1 GCPDTTLLPADSA
14 YVACDGRYLVHV
26 RDPGTAP
33 PNLARVQ
40 EIAVGMVRVDARVFV
55 DQAEL
60 WVDDIRLGDVV
71 QDAGYAGAVDV
82 SLTAANLFDVSL
94 NLTRRDG
101 QFRQLDDDPRFVTDD
116 ALSIGGT
123 ARLERFLP
131 ARWGLAA
138 PLTVRYVETESAPF
152 YLSGTDVRADALT
165 GLRTPRSTAAS
176 YALSLRRTRRSAG
189 TLGRLLLD
197 PVGLSGAYAT
207 GDARSDL
214 ATATS
219 SSYAV
224 SLDYTLS
231 PPEAGVDL
239 AGLRLRLSPQSLRL
253 RSGLAH
259 NETQRSVF
267 EVPVARLADS
277 AVVPARSLSRL
288 WRNSAGLDLAP
299 TGGVQLR
306 FDVTSVRDLRD
317 YGDSTTMGLITQQ
330 ASKTLF
336 GRDIG
341 FERQRVVGTLLAV
354 TPRGP
359 AWLRPRA
366 TVSSTFALTR
376 DPNASRAARDSAGAF
391 HLPTSFSNGQR
402 VDLGAQLDVGG
413 LGRRLLPDS
422 GVLARALA
430 WITPVDAS
438 VSRTLTSVYSQTAVT
453 PSFGYQLALG
463 GLEGL
468 RSEAGVLATSASRAT
483 NLALAGGLA
492 LPLRLR
498 LRVGYQQAQGLTWVL
513 RNDAQVPIRTR
524 SLDWPSLGATWS

>member
-1 GCPDTTLLPADSA
+1 PQTAAPGAPDPQIYFALSRVRLVGSTWLKRAETPIPGLAGDVGTGAGEVAVTVISTADPNLGYTSPPGVTDLPDRAGAGLQVGATEINERSLRLLARGLGTGERAEAFLRFTAEGDKNFLRYRSLHAWARGRGPGWDDGDLQFYLKVGKDPHNFYLYLAPARTASWEPEVVVDLNRWLALRAAVEQAWLRGDPPQVGSGCPDTTLLPADSA

-197 PVGLSGAYAT
+197 PLGLSGTYAT
-207 GDARSDL
+207 GDTRSDL

-231 PPEAGVDL
+231 PPDAGVDL

-259 NETQRSVF
+259 AETQRSVF

-288 WRNSAGLDLAP
+288 WRNSAGLDLA
-299 TGGVQLR
+299 
-306 FDVTSVRDLRD
+306 
-317 YGDSTTMGLITQQ
+317 
-330 ASKTLF
+330 
-336 GRDIG
+336 
-341 FERQRVVGTLLAV
+341 
-354 TPRGP
+354 
-359 AWLRPRA
+359 
-366 TVSSTFALTR
+366 
-376 DPNASRAARDSAGAF
+376 
-391 HLPTSFSNGQR
+391 
-402 VDLGAQLDVGG
+402 
-413 LGRRLLPDS
+413 
-422 GVLARALA
+422 
-430 WITPVDAS
+430 
-438 VSRTLTSVYSQTAVT
+438 
-453 PSFGYQLALG
+453 
-463 GLEGL
+463 
-468 RSEAGVLATSASRAT
+468 
-483 NLALAGGLA
+483 
-492 LPLRLR
+492 
-498 LRVGYQQAQGLTWVL
+498 
-513 RNDAQVPIRTR
+513 
-524 SLDWPSLGATWS
+524 